1 HLQAGAAPPVRH
13 DGRGDRGAEPPHA
26 ADPAGRGGLAQVRRE
41 GARSADRPA
50 SGQHGVRLRHLVPAQ
65 LARRLRAPAARL
77 HARGLDA
84 LHQLGR
90 GGAGVGDRGPA
101 HPRLDGRAR
110 PARQLC
116 GRHLGAARGRRPHR
130 RGRARVA
137 TAVAGAPSSARWS
150 GEGVRIGEV
159 AARLADL
166 RHGLAPEGAVPART
180 SVLNLIAWAPDEAA
194 AAEMEDV
201 VDHLADHHPSRAV
214 ILTTAPGGDGIDA
227 QAEAAVRRATDGRPV
242 EVERVVLTLR
252 GGVVEHAASAVIP
265 LLRSDLTTFL
275 WWPGR
280 PDAAHPVMRDLG
292 GVADRVVPEAARDAD
307 GPEAAAALAD
317 LAGADGPAV
326 TDLAWAEVTA
336 WRQTV
341 ALTIRGAVL
350 RSLQEGNAAIRVAG

>member
-1 HLQAGAAPPVRH
+1 M
-13 DGRGDRGAEPPHA
+13 
-26 ADPAGRGGLAQVRRE
+26 
-41 GARSADRPA
+41 
-50 SGQHGVRLRHLVPAQ
+50 
-65 LARRLRAPAARL
+65 
-77 HARGLDA
+77 
-84 LHQLGR
+84 
-90 GGAGVGDRGPA
+90 
-101 HPRLDGRAR
+101 
-110 PARQLC
+110 
-116 GRHLGAARGRRPHR
+116 
-130 RGRARVA
+130 A

-292 GVADRVVPEAARDAD
+292 GVADRVVTEAARDAD

-350 RSLQEGNAAIRVAG
+350 RSLQEGNAAIRVAGGGDAPSLEALLVAGWLAGLVGPHARVAVEARSGEAGGLCAIELDGDAGEVCAIVRAEGASSVAIRTRSGERSLPVPVPSRPALLAGELELRSHDRPFERAVRRAAAIAAG